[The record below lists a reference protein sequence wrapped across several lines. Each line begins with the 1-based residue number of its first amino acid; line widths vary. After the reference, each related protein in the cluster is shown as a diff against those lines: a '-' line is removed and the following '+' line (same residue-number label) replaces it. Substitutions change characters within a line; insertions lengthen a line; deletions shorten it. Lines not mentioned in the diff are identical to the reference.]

1 MPEGTVSFEVR
12 ATPERVWAFLSDM
25 REVGR
30 CVPGVE
36 GVEVLDDRRARWSLR
51 VKVGPVAQTMQ
62 ITTET
67 LEQVPLRHGK
77 FRGEAELLEIIG
89 TIDLAPAG
97 HRTKVVYTM
106 TVTAKGPLARIM
118 ENIIRS
124 QLQAQ
129 TEEFALN
136 VRRALER

>member
-1 MPEGTVSFEVR
+1 MPERTVSFEVG
-12 ATPERVWAFLSDM
+12 APPERVWAFLSDM

-36 GVEVLDDRRARWSLR
+36 QVELLDDRRARWSLR
-51 VKVGPVAQTMQ
+51 VKVGPMAQTIQ

-77 FRGEAELLEIIG
+77 FRGEADMLEIIG
-89 TIDLAPAG
+89 TIDLTPAG
-97 HRTKVVYTM
+97 HGTKVVYTM
-106 TVTAKGPLARIM
+106 TVAPKGPLARIM
-118 ENIIRS
+118 DNVIRS
-124 QLQAQ
+124 RLQSQ